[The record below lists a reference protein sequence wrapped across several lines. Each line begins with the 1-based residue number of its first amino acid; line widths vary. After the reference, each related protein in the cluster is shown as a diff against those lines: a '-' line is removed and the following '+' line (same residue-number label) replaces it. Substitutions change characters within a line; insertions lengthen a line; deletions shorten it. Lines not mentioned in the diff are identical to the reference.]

1 MERKLICTMF
11 GALLLAGCTNGGD
24 QSAGSAAT
32 AQPVNAAQIAVVRQ
46 ESQAVASDALGRIGP
61 PAVPALSMALQD
73 GDPGVR
79 IEACRALAYM
89 GAGAKDAVPQ
99 LTALLNDQEESVR
112 QEAARTLGQIGSP
125 AQPAIPELMQ
135 MLRTKQ

>member
-1 MERKLICTMF
+1 MQRRLICTMF
-11 GALLLAGCTNGGD
+11 GAICLAGCTNGGD
-24 QSAGSAAT
+24 KSPGAAIT
-32 AQPVNAAQIAVVRQ
+32 AQPVNAAQIVVVRQ
-46 ESQAVASDALGRIGP
+46 ESQDVASDALGAFGP
-61 PAVPALSMALQD
+61 TAVPALATALQD

-79 IEACRALAYM
+79 IEACRSLAYM

-99 LTALLNDQEESVR
+99 LTGLLNDQEESVR
-112 QEAARTLGQIGSP
+112 QEAAKTLGQIGPP